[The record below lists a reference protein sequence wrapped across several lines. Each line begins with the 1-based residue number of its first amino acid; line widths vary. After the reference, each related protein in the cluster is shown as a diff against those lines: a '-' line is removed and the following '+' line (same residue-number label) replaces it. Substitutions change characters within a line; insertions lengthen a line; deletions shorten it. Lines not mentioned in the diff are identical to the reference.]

1 MNEKYIKLYI
11 YWTSNKFQR
20 PKSDLRVKMLSMLVK
35 EKKAQVLQCVL
46 LLTNHFADAETPR
59 SKNNLGP

>member
-1 MNEKYIKLYI
+1 
-11 YWTSNKFQR
+11 
-20 PKSDLRVKMLSMLVK
+20 MLSMLVK

-46 LLTNHFADAETPR
+46 LLTNHFADAEIPR